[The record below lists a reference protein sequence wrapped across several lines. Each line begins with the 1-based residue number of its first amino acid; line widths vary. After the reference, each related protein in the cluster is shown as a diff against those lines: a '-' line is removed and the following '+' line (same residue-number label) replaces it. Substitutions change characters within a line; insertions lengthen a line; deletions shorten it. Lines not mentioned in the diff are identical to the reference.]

1 MHVNVCASVGLY
13 GCAFSVSVSLRMRLP
28 VRVYVVNEREVRT
41 KRILRQLCHS
51 KSPAPVRPLLCR
63 FTMFSQSP
71 LSGYP
76 NELTKNVMWVPNFTL
91 NRVI

>member
-41 KRILRQLCHS
+41 KRILR
-51 KSPAPVRPLLCR
+51 
-63 FTMFSQSP
+63 
-71 LSGYP
+71 
-76 NELTKNVMWVPNFTL
+76 
-91 NRVI
+91 